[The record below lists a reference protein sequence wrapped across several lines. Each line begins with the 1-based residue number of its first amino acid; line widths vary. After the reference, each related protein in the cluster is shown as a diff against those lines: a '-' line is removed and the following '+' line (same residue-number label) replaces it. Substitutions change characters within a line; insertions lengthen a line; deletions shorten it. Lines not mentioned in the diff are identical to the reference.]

1 MAFPPAESPSRR
13 HYASIR
19 TGGAARGQGMRELLQ
34 FNFFIYSGGPEREM
48 LGSINWC
55 FGGVAT
61 AAAVVRRILD
71 VGGVVRYMSSS

>member
-1 MAFPPAESPSRR
+1 MAVPPAESPSRR

-34 FNFFIYSGGPEREM
+34 FYFFIYSGGPERDM

-61 AAAVVRRILD
+61 ALAVVCRVLN
-71 VGGVVRYMSSS
+71 VGGVVRYVF